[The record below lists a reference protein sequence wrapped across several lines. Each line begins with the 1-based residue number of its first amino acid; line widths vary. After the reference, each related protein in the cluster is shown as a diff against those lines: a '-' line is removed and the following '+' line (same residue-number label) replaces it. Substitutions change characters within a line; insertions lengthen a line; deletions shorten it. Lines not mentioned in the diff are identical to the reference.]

1 MDFNIN
7 KYNNVRFSDNEL
19 THKRVKALLLWF
31 EYEVYKNRIPLD
43 GQIKLLDR
51 WLKKLLEKEYYEVLP
66 FFEKKKNDMIKELIQ
81 PKHVIVSAETKSEPY
96 LIKPKSKLI
105 RWYRSIFK

>member
-1 MDFNIN
+1 MDFNID
-7 KYNNVRFSDNEL
+7 KYNNVKFSDDEL

-31 EYEVYKNRIPLD
+31 EYEVYRNNIPLD
-43 GQIKLLDR
+43 RQIKLIEQ
-51 WLKKLLEKEYYEVLP
+51 WLNKLLEKEYYEVLP
-66 FFEKKKNDMIKELIQ
+66 FFETKKNDMIKELN
-81 PKHVIVSAETKSEPY
+81 KTKDVIVSAETKSEPF